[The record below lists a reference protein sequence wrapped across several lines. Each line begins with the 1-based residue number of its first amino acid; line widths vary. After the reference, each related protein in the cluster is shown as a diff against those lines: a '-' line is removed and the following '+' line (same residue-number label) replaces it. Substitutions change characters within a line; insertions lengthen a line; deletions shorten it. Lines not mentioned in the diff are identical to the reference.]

1 MARTST
7 RYKIKYQ
14 AEQIDRY
21 FGRIEDSAQ
30 FLVDLTEGR
39 SELVNDTM
47 PLFMVGLNE
56 CQKLWRRI
64 KQGL

>member
-21 FGRIEDSAQ
+21 FGRIIDSAS

-39 SELVNDTM
+39 SNLVNDTM

-56 CQKLWRRI
+56 CQKLWARM
-64 KQGL
+64 KQEL

>member
-21 FGRIEDSAQ
+21 FGRIVDSAG
-30 FLVDLTEGR
+30 FLVELTEGR

-56 CQKLWRRI
+56 CQKLWTRM
-64 KQGL
+64 KQEL

>member
-1 MARTST
+1 MGRTST

-21 FGRIEDSAQ
+21 FGRIIDSAS

-56 CQKLWRRI
+56 CQKLWKRMQ
-64 KQGL
+64 QGL

>member
-21 FGRIEDSAQ
+21 FGRIIDSAEM
-30 FLVDLTEGR
+30 LDGLTEGR
-39 SELVNDTM
+39 SPLINDTM
-47 PLFMVGLNE
+47 PLFMMGLNE
-56 CQKLWRRI
+56 CQRLWARI
-64 KQGL
+64 RQEL